1 MKKISFLLLS
11 IFLLMSAVTYS
22 NGERKILIAY
32 FSLEDIIPEGAD
44 AVAHATPAVGNT
56 KTMAMAIQ
64 QLTGGELFKIETTQR
79 YSVSHQES
87 SAIAEREMRSDA
99 RPPLSSHVENIE
111 QYDTVFIGYPIWWY
125 MEPMVI
131 RSFLEEYDFSGKT
144 VIPFCTSL
152 GVDIEQSEENIRK
165 MIPQANVLPG
175 LRLRTG
181 RGNMTNNISQWLKNI
196 EILD

>member
-165 MIPQANVLPG
+165 MVPQANVLSG